1 MVSER
6 IVTVVATLVAT
17 TLGRIIV
24 GWLWEPAERVK
35 SDDNDYCP
43 IEEGEGSTTSRW
55 ANAEWLLWLFGA
67 WTVMTILSVG
77 GALLV
82 MRGWRRRNPSSG
94 LATCN
99 DQSEVALA
107 LSQPWLC
114 DAERR
119 FSRNRRLG
127 EWTVRTHR
135 QTIAKLE
142 FEIVDPFQRVRAL
155 TAHFDETT
163 PFGDSMTADIRSVCV
178 GYTGG
183 GPLPPNTKGAKDD
196 VASSGEEMWKA
207 VVARLERLHG
217 GVEDVPDRVQYLV
230 ELRRGET
237 ESALA
242 FVNRCRVVYFGQ
254 CEGVSMRR
262 AMNAVMTKLEPE
274 FVSYLRNNADYS
286 LLDFEE
292 LQALATRYHT
302 WSNVK
307 KPRSSHRHHI
317 GQVGQTEDSVI
328 NPFDADLVHPEG
340 SSYQQREGEAV
351 NMTKKVADDAG
362 KAKQF
367 HGYCFRCGKYGHR
380 KRDCKAKS
388 GSEYTLPTTN
398 TATNAATM
406 KNSTIEERLP
416 LLHLTVSLGQTRD
429 TQKKTRM
436 LVDTGAARSV
446 IPLRLARKQGWL
458 VDPSGAKSLQAFN
471 GQVERTSGVTDL
483 WTTIGRETRK
493 VEFEVSASASHPL
506 IGKPTLTAFGA
517 IIDCV
522 SDALRIENGELI
534 PCSAVKAQVEAES
547 EDQEGQPDKN
557 NLMIREDETRSVK
570 PFRRENAVFLPL
582 GRSLV
587 LKPMD
592 MTTVQLPYSVLNE
605 EVLLS
610 GSGNLPAG
618 VAVIG
623 ATRQRGV
630 SLKVHFINLSSEPQ
644 QLGAKNG
651 AVGFLVP
658 QETSVFLHRVSG
670 EVVPIDNNRPA
681 KRAVIATCTVTEE
694 LQEKFPEVLREG
706 IGMTT
711 HYAVTD
717 AGLRENVDWSR
728 LKLRVHSQAE
738 CDKMRPMVRD
748 LLDLDVIE
756 TVKTRP
762 TVVTPM
768 IIVTS
773 PNGKSRLVHDF
784 RLLNA
789 ASLALQANAL
799 DRMKTIES
807 IPKREIWSSM
817 DLAKGYMQIPLDESI
832 RQYFGFELQG
842 QWYRFK
848 RVPFG
853 WIHSGTHFTTALNM
867 TMAEIVPKL
876 PPDAVL
882 RAYVDDILLG
892 TQTEESHDAAL
903 VVIFQAL
910 SAHGWCCNP
919 QKIRLKR
926 PAVEFLGIEIGRD
939 GLRPSSGLIKK
950 LSDLDLPNNTKE
962 LRVVFGLLNQ
972 LSRFQGHQHAIIAPL
987 RQFQGK
993 PPGAFKTED
1002 FRRVWNEVI
1011 ERAQTE
1017 WRVLS
1022 FPQKDGKWT
1031 VISDASSTGYG
1042 AVLLSDEKPVAMFS
1056 KSSSKTWA
1064 HSSEAEIDA
1073 ILLALRAF
1081 EGYISHCPV
1090 EVYTDNWAA
1099 FRAMSPDNC
1108 SPIVLRRLDQILQ
1121 FNPSVKFIPG
1131 VENAA
1136 ADLLSRSTYL
1146 QRRIHAIDSPEV
1158 TTEKVPTLRSEHRG
1172 LIEDIHNRG
1181 HIGPDAVAEEL
1192 RRRGKSYKG
1201 MFKDIRSVLKS
1212 CDACQRWQKRVP
1224 QESLGSVEATRPAQ
1238 IVGIDFMGPFRAQG
1252 RSAGGYVGVAI
1263 DGLTRFVETVNV
1275 PDTSI
1280 RSVMKLVQHWINR
1293 HSTPE
1298 TIISDAGA
1306 ALRSS
1311 EFRSFCDR
1319 NQIRHVMAAPHHQAS
1334 NGLVERAIQTLL
1346 RRVRRM
1352 MSSGKSPWR
1361 RLIPEAVR
1369 IYNATKHSV
1378 TGYRPTELMFGLED
1392 SEGNPGM
1399 ALDEA
1404 RRQAVVS
1411 TRQQRMY
1418 RNHRRPGRRLRPL
1431 EVGSEVLVYLHKG
1444 RRKFDPWWSGPHVI
1458 TARLSSRRYVVSRNG
1473 RSQVVHGDDLVKYW
1487 RREAC
1492 ERQMLAT
1499 GTDVTHG

>member
-6 IVTVVATLVAT
+6 VVTVVATLVAT
-17 TLGRIIV
+17 TLGRLFV
-24 GWLWEPAERVK
+24 GWLWEPADSPKGGDE
-35 SDDNDYCP
+35 DYCP
-43 IEEGEGSTTSRW
+43 VDEDEEFMSSRW
-55 ANAEWLLWLFGA
+55 ANAKWLLWVFSAL
-67 WTVMTILSVG
+67 TVMTSLSIG

-82 MRGWRRRNPSSG
+82 IWRWRRKDLSSEP
-94 LATCN
+94 ATCN
-99 DQSEVALA
+99 REDGVALA
-107 LSQPWLC
+107 LSQPWPY
-114 DAERR
+114 DSERR
-119 FSRNRRLG
+119 VGRNRRLS

-163 PFGDSMTADIRSVCV
+163 PFGDSVTADIRSVCV
-178 GYTGG
+178 AYTGG
-183 GPLPPNTKGAKDD
+183 GPLPPNTKGARAD
-196 VASSGEEMWKA
+196 VASRGEEMWKA
-207 VVARLERLHG
+207 VAARLERLHG

-262 AMNAVMTKLEPE
+262 AMNVVMAKLEPE
-274 FVSYLRNNADYS
+274 FVSYLRNNADYN

-307 KPRSSHRHHI
+307 RPRSGHRHHI
-317 GQVGQTEDSVI
+317 GHIGQEEDSVVDPY
-328 NPFDADLVHPEG
+328 NADLVDPEDPA
-340 SSYQQREGEAV
+340 YQEREGEVV
-351 NMTKKVADDAG
+351 NMTKKMDDTAG

-367 HGYCFRCGKYGHR
+367 HGHCFRCGKYGHR
-380 KRDCKAKS
+380 KRDCKEKS
-388 GSEYTLPTTN
+388 GSEYTMPSTH
-398 TATNAATM
+398 TATNAAMM
-406 KNSTIEERLP
+406 KSSAVEEGLP
-416 LLHLTVSLGQTRD
+416 LLHLTVNLGQTRD
-429 TQKKTRM
+429 TQRKTRM

-446 IPLRLARKQGWL
+446 IPLRLVRKQGWP

-493 VEFEVSASASHPL
+493 VQFEVSSSASQPL

-534 PCSAVKAQVEAES
+534 PCSAVKSQVDVES
-547 EDQEGQPDKN
+547 EDRQRRPDKN
-557 NLMIREDETRSVK
+557 DLVIREDETRTAK

-592 MTTVQLPYSVLNE
+592 MTTVQLPYSVMNG

-618 VAVIG
+618 IAVIG

-630 SLKVHFINLSSEPQ
+630 PLKVHFINLSSEPQ

-670 EVVPIDNNRPA
+670 EIVPIERNRPA
-681 KRAVIATCTVTEE
+681 KRAVIATCTVMEE
-694 LQEKFPEVLREG
+694 LQKKFPEVLRDG
-706 IGMTT
+706 VGLTT

-728 LKLRVHSQAE
+728 LKLRFHSQAE

-807 IPKREIWSSM
+807 IPERGVWSTI

-867 TMAEIVPKL
+867 TMAEIAPKL
-876 PPDAVL
+876 PPDAVI

-892 TQTEESHDAAL
+892 TQTEESHDTAL
-903 VVIFQAL
+903 GVIFQAL

-939 GLRPSSGLIKK
+939 GIRPSSGLIKK
-950 LSDLDLPNNTKE
+950 LSDLCIPNNTKE

-972 LSRFQGHQHAIIAPL
+972 LVRFQGHQHAIVAPL
-987 RQFQGK
+987 RQYQGK
-993 PPGAFKTED
+993 PPDAFRTEE
-1002 FRRVWNEVI
+1002 FRKVWNEVI
-1011 ERAQTE
+1011 ERTQTE
-1017 WRVLS
+1017 WHVLS
-1022 FPQKDGKWT
+1022 FPQKNGKWT

-1042 AVLLSDEKPVAMFS
+1042 AVLLSDDKPVAMFS

-1081 EGYISHCPV
+1081 EGYIAHCPV

-1131 VENAA
+1131 VENTA

-1158 TTEKVPTLRSEHRG
+1158 PTEKIPTLTLERRRF
-1172 LIEDIHNRG
+1172 IEDVHNRG
-1181 HIGPDAVAEEL
+1181 HVGPAAVADEL

-1201 MFKDIRSVLKS
+1201 MFKDIRTILKS
-1212 CDACQRWQKRVP
+1212 CDACQKWQKRVP
-1224 QESLGSVEATRPAQ
+1224 QESFGSVEAIRPAQ
-1238 IVGIDFMGPFRAQG
+1238 VVGIDFMGPFPAQS

-1280 RSVMKLVQHWINR
+1280 RSVMKLVRHWINR

-1311 EFRSFCDR
+1311 EFNNFCGR

-1334 NGLVERAIQTLL
+1334 NGLVERAIQTIL
-1346 RRVRRM
+1346 RRIRRM
-1352 MSSGKSPWR
+1352 MSTSDSPWR
-1361 RLIPEAVR
+1361 RSISEAVG
-1369 IYNATKHSV
+1369 IYNTTKHSV
-1378 TGYRPTELMFGLED
+1378 TGYRPKELMFGLGQ
-1392 SEGNPGM
+1392 SEGDPGM
-1399 ALDEA
+1399 ALDKA
-1404 RRQAVVS
+1404 RQQAVVR
-1411 TRQQRMY
+1411 TRQQRAY
-1418 RNHRRPGRRLRPL
+1418 RNSRRQGRRQMPL
-1431 EVGSEVLVYLHKG
+1431 EIGSEVLIYLHKG
-1444 RRKFDPWWSGPHVI
+1444 RRKLDPWWSGPHVI
-1458 TARLSSRRYVVSRNG
+1458 TARLSSRRYLVSKNG

-1492 ERQMLAT
+1492 ERQTLAT
-1499 GTDVTHG
+1499 ETDGT